1 MDLCHTSIHTVF
13 VFVFVTHFITQST
26 LSQIHKHIHRRG
38 LCVCWWTFVI
48 HNLIVTV
55 FLYCQHCHTQI
66 QTVLSI
72 ILSHRKNTN
81 KGAGLSVCLLIE
93 QTSKHRCTSELCDEL
108 HSFRIYQNNW
118 NVELFLSSMLTAD
131 LTYNKWWQ
139 YSHGQWAEIINIP
152 KYASFKNVQDQRNFR
167 WIEIF
172 WSKTNLLIESG
183 IGCAHAL
190 LYLLHMNFT
199 DTENVKQM
207 LNLTFQTII
216 TNYYYCTVHVPLKTT
231 ALRDLT
237 REGCIFSPL
246 CTVFNATRVTAPLC
260 EQ

>member
-1 MDLCHTSIHTVF
+1 MTRSDNHIVWGQERSVCLLMDLCHTSIHTVF

-26 LSQIHKHIHRRG
+26 WSQIHKHIHRRG

-152 KYASFKNVQDQRNFR
+152 KYASFKNIQDQRNFR

-172 WSKTNLLIESG
+172 ADRIRNRMCTCTFILAPYEFYRYRKFQANAQPHLSNNYNKQL
-183 IGCAHAL
+183 
-190 LYLLHMNFT
+190 LLHSA
-199 DTENVKQM
+199 
-207 LNLTFQTII
+207 
-216 TNYYYCTVHVPLKTT
+216 CTT
-231 ALRDLT
+231 
-237 REGCIFSPL
+237 
-246 CTVFNATRVTAPLC
+246 
-260 EQ
+260 